1 MGEFSF
7 TFATMKLRN
16 ELGYGQENKGK
27 NACSRVFISM
37 VPSEGSVFNANTSAV
52 GGGTLK
58 SKVQ

>member
-1 MGEFSF
+1 MAKKIRE
-7 TFATMKLRN
+7 
-16 ELGYGQENKGK
+16 K

-52 GGGTLK
+52 GGGTLQ